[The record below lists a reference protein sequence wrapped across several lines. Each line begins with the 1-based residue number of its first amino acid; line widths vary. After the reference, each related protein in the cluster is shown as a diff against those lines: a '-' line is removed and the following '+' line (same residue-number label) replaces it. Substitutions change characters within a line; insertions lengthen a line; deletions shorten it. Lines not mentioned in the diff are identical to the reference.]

1 MVLWCASTFN
11 YQDKIKVNWIADLD
25 AEKPYYIPNEKTKDV
40 YDLFKFI
47 SDNNK
52 DFYAK
57 HLKKFSIE
65 NYKKTNPNHL
75 NFIINLFLLIYL

>member
-1 MVLWCASTFN
+1 MLKN
-11 YQDKIKVNWIADLD
+11 YIIFRMKKQ
-25 AEKPYYIPNEKTKDV
+25 KT

-65 NYKKTNPNHL
+65 NYKG
-75 NFIINLFLLIYL
+75 LIQST